1 LVNHTAARSR
11 AGERVAMRLYLKLLL
26 LLVVAL
32 GIQWSITEQW
42 RRSEWLFAFRCQ
54 YARLTRDDQMSD
66 RLLDEARDGC
76 FSGVRKR
83 TSRLDMG
90 PNKHQIQVR
99 ALQRGRS
106 R

>member
-1 LVNHTAARSR
+1 
-11 AGERVAMRLYLKLLL
+11 MRLYLKLLL

-66 RLLDEARDGC
+66 RLLDEARD
-76 FSGVRKR
+76 
-83 TSRLDMG
+83 RLLLRREEADFEARHG
-90 PNKHQIQVR
+90 PE
-99 ALQRGRS
+99 
-106 R
+106 